1 MATLSADSLSCFE
14 FDPRAGRYPYTPR
27 TSWPVSVDPNPSRVA
42 SQRMANVRRSTSP
55 IQGHTQLYEQSSD
68 RQPQILN
75 SEWQIP
81 HSSETDLAYSL
92 DTTFST
98 QYTDPYAQYQSPT
111 ELLSIQSHLDNN
123 VGMEGSYMQLANS
136 MESRYPFNWDIQ
148 DLMFTT
154 TSGVPEMSLPQQS
167 MQDNL
172 QDNSPTFT
180 NLEVRSITSCSS
192 DNGWNYIENSQKSP
206 NPSYQE
212 PQNGAVFNPGQTL
225 HQNRTLSESSY
236 SDIELQSR
244 QSWSHVET
252 NNAISSPGTDSVGDF
267 DVYSEHAQQLDHAHP
282 HVDYR
287 EPSNPPAI
295 TTSTLVRPIDI
306 RKPPS
311 PQRSP
316 ISPGKG
322 SPPGRRQSRKN
333 TNPKLTKPIIQKPSQ
348 APKVETEKRV
358 GRRKG
363 PLRPEQRKQA
373 CEIRKLGACLRCK
386 FLKKTDWKADYERH
400 VSLGFSVGNIKGFAD
415 VERTLFITHGYGH
428 YLPVRARE
436 VFVRDE
442 RCFGLDWV
450 ETVHPLPEEF
460 SVNTAKL
467 SAGMEGISTHLLSDY
482 LDRHIDGGF
491 EGFVDEYFEGT
502 PFLTEML
509 KTAYHFWLKEKTPV
523 IRKSL
528 KLLLAY
534 NLTQHVTM
542 VQGIPDEEGFLGKI
556 TDETSKFWGQTVAPV
571 MINFQI
577 KCALAD
583 MWRELQKEILME
595 LSRLYQS
602 VYTRD
607 KLKHWPTIFIV
618 ATILLGVWEEMQFD
632 CHYRVPD
639 TAVVTK
645 FCNDMEATP
654 VGVIVGLFAAI
665 SQKVPPLS
673 DWDSRKH
680 HNILNSNPAVCD
692 ALTEVRDHVI
702 RHDGYLRQ
710 RNSAVFDRDD
720 FDSLSGKFVSKLVIR
735 AN

>member
-1 MATLSADSLSCFE
+1 M
-14 FDPRAGRYPYTPR
+14 P
-27 TSWPVSVDPNPSRVA
+27 
-42 SQRMANVRRSTSP
+42 
-55 IQGHTQLYEQSSD
+55 
-68 RQPQILN
+68 
-75 SEWQIP
+75 EWQLP
-81 HSSETDLAYSL
+81 HSSDTDLAYL
-92 DTTFST
+92 ETTFPQQ
-98 QYTDPYAQYQSPT
+98 QYTDPYVPFQSPT
-111 ELLSIQSHLDNN
+111 ELLSIQSQLENN
-123 VGMEGSYMQLANS
+123 VGMDGSYIPLTNPIDHV
-136 MESRYPFNWDIQ
+136 PFNWEYSPE
-148 DLMFTT
+148 LLFATT
-154 TSGVPEMSLPQQS
+154 NGLPDMIPQQS
-167 MQDNL
+167 M

-192 DNGWNYIENSQKSP
+192 DNGWNWIENSQKSP
-206 NPSYQE
+206 NASYQE

-244 QSWSHVET
+244 QSWSHGDAS
-252 NNAISSPGTDSVGDF
+252 NAISSPGTDSVGDF
-267 DVYSEHAQQLDHAHP
+267 DLFSEHAQPFDHTHP
-282 HVDYR
+282 HVDYG

-295 TTSTLVRPIDI
+295 TTSTPVQPMDI
-306 RKPPS
+306 RKPSS

-316 ISPGKG
+316 VSSGKG
-322 SPPGRRQSRKN
+322 SPPTRRQSRKN
-333 TNPKLTKPIIQKPSQ
+333 TNPNPKLTKPIIQKPSQ

-386 FLKKTDWKADYERH
+386 FLKKTCDKGEPCGGCQPSHARLWQVPCTRIDIKEIAYFMKDWKADYERH

-450 ETVHPLPEEF
+450 ETMHPLPEEF

-491 EGFVDEYFEGT
+491 EAFVDEYFEGT

-556 TDETSKFWGQTVAPV
+556 NDETSKFWGQTVAPV

-595 LSRLYQS
+595 LSRLYSS

-607 KLKHWPTIFIV
+607 KLKHWPTIFMV

-639 TAVVTK
+639 TAVVNK
-645 FCNDMEATP
+645 FCNDMESTP

-665 SQKVPPLS
+665 SQKLPALS
-673 DWDSRKH
+673 EWDSRKH

-692 ALTEVRDHVI
+692 ALTEVRDHVT
-702 RHDGYLRQ
+702 RHESYLRA
-710 RNSAVFDRDD
+710 RCSATFDRDD

>member
-1 MATLSADSLSCFE
+1 MATLSADSLSGFE

-27 TSWPVSVDPNPSRVA
+27 MSWPVSVDPNPSRVA
-42 SQRMANVRRSTSP
+42 SQRMANVKRSTSP
-55 IQGHTQLYEQSSD
+55 IQGHAQLYEQSSD
-68 RQPQILN
+68 RQPQSLN

-98 QYTDPYAQYQSPT
+98 QYTDPYAPYQSPT
-111 ELLSIQSHLDNN
+111 ELLSIQSQLDTN
-123 VGMEGSYMQLANS
+123 VGMEGSY
-136 MESRYPFNWDIQ
+136 RFPFNWDFP

-154 TSGVPEMSLPQQS
+154 TNVMPEMSLPQQS
-167 MQDNL
+167 L

-206 NPSYQE
+206 QTSYQE

-252 NNAISSPGTDSVGDF
+252 SNAISSPGTDSVGDF

-306 RKPPS
+306 RKPSS

-386 FLKKTDWKADYERH
+386 FLKKS
-400 VSLGFSVGNIKGFAD
+400 VSSMD
-415 VERTLFITHGYGH
+415 
-428 YLPVRARE
+428 
-436 VFVRDE
+436 
-442 RCFGLDWV
+442 
-450 ETVHPLPEEF
+450 
-460 SVNTAKL
+460 
-467 SAGMEGISTHLLSDY
+467 
-482 LDRHIDGGF
+482 
-491 EGFVDEYFEGT
+491 
-502 PFLTEML
+502 
-509 KTAYHFWLKEKTPV
+509 
-523 IRKSL
+523 
-528 KLLLAY
+528 
-534 NLTQHVTM
+534 
-542 VQGIPDEEGFLGKI
+542 
-556 TDETSKFWGQTVAPV
+556 
-571 MINFQI
+571 
-577 KCALAD
+577 
-583 MWRELQKEILME
+583 
-595 LSRLYQS
+595 
-602 VYTRD
+602 
-607 KLKHWPTIFIV
+607 
-618 ATILLGVWEEMQFD
+618 
-632 CHYRVPD
+632 
-639 TAVVTK
+639 
-645 FCNDMEATP
+645 
-654 VGVIVGLFAAI
+654 
-665 SQKVPPLS
+665 
-673 DWDSRKH
+673 
-680 HNILNSNPAVCD
+680 
-692 ALTEVRDHVI
+692 
-702 RHDGYLRQ
+702 
-710 RNSAVFDRDD
+710 
-720 FDSLSGKFVSKLVIR
+720 
-735 AN
+735 

>member
-1 MATLSADSLSCFE
+1 MATLSADSLSGFE

-27 TSWPVSVDPNPSRVA
+27 MSWPISVDPNPSRVA
-42 SQRMANVRRSTSP
+42 SQRMANLKRSTSP
-55 IQGHTQLYEQSSD
+55 IQGHTQLYGQSSD
-68 RQPQILN
+68 RQPQSLN

-98 QYTDPYAQYQSPT
+98 QYTDPYAPYQSPT
-111 ELLSIQSHLDNN
+111 ELLSIQSHLENS
-123 VGMEGSYMQLANS
+123 VGMEGSYMQLPNS
-136 MESRYPFNWDIQ
+136 MESRFPFNWDFSDVI
-148 DLMFTT
+148 FPTT
-154 TSGVPEMSLPQQS
+154 NGMPEMSLPQPG
-167 MQDNL
+167 M

-295 TTSTLVRPIDI
+295 TTSTLVRPINI
-306 RKPPS
+306 RKPSS

-386 FLKKTDWKADYERH
+386 FLKKT
-400 VSLGFSVGNIKGFAD
+400 VS
-415 VERTLFITHGYGH
+415 
-428 YLPVRARE
+428 
-436 VFVRDE
+436 
-442 RCFGLDWV
+442 
-450 ETVHPLPEEF
+450 
-460 SVNTAKL
+460 
-467 SAGMEGISTHLLSDY
+467 
-482 LDRHIDGGF
+482 
-491 EGFVDEYFEGT
+491 
-502 PFLTEML
+502 
-509 KTAYHFWLKEKTPV
+509 
-523 IRKSL
+523 
-528 KLLLAY
+528 
-534 NLTQHVTM
+534 
-542 VQGIPDEEGFLGKI
+542 
-556 TDETSKFWGQTVAPV
+556 
-571 MINFQI
+571 
-577 KCALAD
+577 
-583 MWRELQKEILME
+583 
-595 LSRLYQS
+595 
-602 VYTRD
+602 
-607 KLKHWPTIFIV
+607 
-618 ATILLGVWEEMQFD
+618 
-632 CHYRVPD
+632 
-639 TAVVTK
+639 
-645 FCNDMEATP
+645 
-654 VGVIVGLFAAI
+654 
-665 SQKVPPLS
+665 
-673 DWDSRKH
+673 
-680 HNILNSNPAVCD
+680 
-692 ALTEVRDHVI
+692 
-702 RHDGYLRQ
+702 
-710 RNSAVFDRDD
+710 
-720 FDSLSGKFVSKLVIR
+720 
-735 AN
+735 